1 MPLIE
6 SGSGDEETNSGGEG
20 FKILRLVNDNQNSGS
35 HNRQAEESK
44 DAAIIDEPDDIDDT
58 GCSRYSNDVMDPDS
72 KLVVQDWS
80 SDQEIAAHLPHLH
93 RNVHVKSVMINNRF
107 YVFQNL
113 SP

>member
-6 SGSGDEETNSGGEG
+6 SGSGNDDTNSGGEG
-20 FKILRLVNDNQNSGS
+20 FKILRLVNDNQNTGS

-44 DAAIIDEPDDIDDT
+44 DAAIIDEPDEMEDA
-58 GCSRYSNDVMDPDS
+58 GCSRYSNDVMDPNA
-72 KLVVQDWS
+72 KLVVQEWS
-80 SDQEIAAHLPHLH
+80 SDQEIDANLPHLH
-93 RNVHVKSVMINNRF
+93 RNVYVKSVMINNRF